1 MYISDRMKL
10 KGKRALVTGSSQG
23 IGRAIALGM
32 AEYGADVMIHFSR
45 EATKAEAVRHEVEA
59 FGVRCGIVGTD
70 LSAPD
75 AADRISQV
83 TGEVFGGI
91 DILVLNASVQIRRP
105 WNEITVEEYRK
116 QMDVNFGASLWL
128 IQRFAPGMQQRKWG
142 RILSIGSVQQVR
154 PHPDMLV
161 YSATKSAQVN
171 MVRSLAVQLS
181 GHGIT
186 INNLAP
192 GAIATGRNADILA
205 DEKYLQKVL
214 AKIPVGY
221 CGEPYDCAGLAVLL
235 CSDAG
240 RYITGADFAVD
251 GGMGLPV

>member
-1 MYISDRMKL
+1 MKL

-32 AEYGADVMIHFSR
+32 AEYGADVMVHFSR
-45 EATKAEAVRHEVEA
+45 EASKAEDVRREVEA
-59 FGVRCGIVGTD
+59 FGVRCGVVGTD

-75 AADRISQV
+75 AADRIFKAASDN
-83 TGEVFGGI
+83 FGGI
-91 DILVLNASVQIRRP
+91 DILVLNASVQIRHS
-105 WNEITVEEYRK
+105 WGEITFEEYRK
-116 QMDVNFGASLWL
+116 QMDVNVGASLWL
-128 IQRFAPGMQQRKWG
+128 IQKFAPGMQQRKWG
-142 RILSIGSVQQVR
+142 RILTIGSVQQVR

-161 YSATKSAQVN
+161 YSATKSAQAN

-186 INNLAP
+186 VNNLAP
-192 GAIATGRNADILA
+192 GVITTGRNSEILA

-221 CGEPYDCAGLAVLL
+221 CGEPHDCAGLAVLL

-240 RYITGADFAVD
+240 RYITGTDIAVD